1 MRKTIRTIAT
11 AALMITGLAAISPA
25 YAHKQKQPS
34 MQSDMMKGG
43 GMEGMEGMEGMM
55 GMMEKMNKMMDL
67 CSKMMEGKMDGK
79 DGSDMKM
86 PMEPP
91 AAPEKKS

>member
-1 MRKTIRTIAT
+1 MRKTIRIIGIASLILGSLT
-11 AALMITGLAAISPA
+11 VLSPA

-34 MQSDMMKGG
+34 TESGMMKGK
-43 GMEGMEGMEGMM
+43 GMDGMMNMM

-67 CSKMMEGKMDGK
+67 CTKMMESRMDGK

-86 PMEPP
+86 PMEQP
-91 AAPEKKS
+91 AAPEKKG

>member
-1 MRKTIRTIAT
+1 MRNTLQHIAI
-11 AALMITGLAAISPA
+11 ASLILGSLAASPA

-34 MQSDMMKGG
+34 SQSDMMKGG
-43 GMEGMEGMEGMM
+43 GMDGMMGMM
-55 GMMEKMNKMMDL
+55 GMMEQMNKMMGL
-67 CSKMMEGKMDGK
+67 CTKMMESSLDGK
-79 DGSDMKM
+79 ESPDMKK

>member
-11 AALMITGLAAISPA
+11 ASLMIGGLAAISPA
-25 YAHKQKQPS
+25 YAHKQKQPA

-43 GMEGMEGMEGMM
+43 GMEGMM

-67 CSKMMEGKMDGK
+67 CSKMMESRMDGK
-79 DGSDMKM
+79 GGSDMKM

>member
-1 MRKTIRTIAT
+1 MRKTMRIIAA
-11 AALMITGLAAISPA
+11 AALMISGLAAISPA

-43 GMEGMEGMEGMM
+43 GMEGMM

-91 AAPEKKS
+91 AATEKKS

>member
-1 MRKTIRTIAT
+1 MRKTIGTIAT

-43 GMEGMEGMEGMM
+43 GMEGMM
-55 GMMEKMNKMMDL
+55 GMMEKMDKMMDL

>member
-1 MRKTIRTIAT
+1 MRKTMRTIAT
-11 AALMITGLAAISPA
+11 ASLMISGLAAISPA
-25 YAHKQKQPS
+25 YAHEQKQPS

-43 GMEGMEGMEGMM
+43 GMEGM
-55 GMMEKMNKMMDL
+55 MEKMNKMMDL
-67 CSKMMEGKMDGK
+67 CSKMMESRMDGK